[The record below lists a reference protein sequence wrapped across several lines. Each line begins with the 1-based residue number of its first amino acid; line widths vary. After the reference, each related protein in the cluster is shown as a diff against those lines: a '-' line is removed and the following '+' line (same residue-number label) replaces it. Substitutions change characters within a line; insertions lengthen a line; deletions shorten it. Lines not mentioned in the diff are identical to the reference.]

1 MAMRVVVSDSEG
13 CGYCDAVGQS
23 SFFGIALE

>member
-13 CGYCDAVGQS
+13 CGYYGTVGQS